1 MRSGLTNRIVRL
13 ETARGRADG
22 LFFVA
27 WGRDQEEIEQTLAD
41 ARASGAVRD
50 GDTVVRAVWPNQ
62 TPLPRSRW
70 VPNQIEALS
79 PAEFDALADMS
90 EAIIAAECDA
100 DIVAALADDPI
111 AACRKISALI
121 PDHWHYLETLN
132 DVQLIA
138 RIHGRPLEA
147 TAS

>member
-1 MRSGLTNRIVRL
+1 MLNGLTKRIVRL

-22 LFFVA
+22 LFFIA
-27 WGRDQEEIEQTLAD
+27 WGRDQAEIEQTLAD
-41 ARASGAVRD
+41 ARASAAVRD

-70 VPNQIEALS
+70 VPNQMEALS

-100 DIVAALADDPI
+100 DIVAALTDDPI
-111 AACRKISALI
+111 AACREISALI
-121 PDHWHYLETLN
+121 PDYCRHLEALN
-132 DVQLIA
+132 DAQLIGL
-138 RIHGRPLEA
+138 IHGRPLEA
-147 TAS
+147 TAP